1 MGVIITFY
9 TFLLIDRLM
18 VGRDIFTCY
27 SIKDRKGVRYT
38 VIVTVGLVSWIGL
51 LLLLWDAACLLHTCC
66 VSSRRLLLTVSSPL
80 SGATATPD
88 SLSCLTRR
96 LVSHLMIVHPHQ
108 LINQVAEL
116 SRVPI
121 HLVPASPA
129 HGRLLILELLL
140 QYYNF

>member
-1 MGVIITFY
+1 
-9 TFLLIDRLM
+9 
-18 VGRDIFTCY
+18 
-27 SIKDRKGVRYT
+27 

-51 LLLLWDAACLLHTCC
+51 LLLLWDAACLLHTTCC
-66 VSSRRLLLTVSSPL
+66 VSSRWLLLTVSSAL

-88 SLSCLTRR
+88 SLSRLTRR
-96 LVSHLMIVHPHQ
+96 LVGHLMIVHPHQ
-108 LINQVAEL
+108 LINQVTEL

-140 QYYNF
+140 QYYIF